1 MKQKKEQ
8 GLLLRSGGS
17 AHTEGWLRSAFLR
30 LTATEGALLTFG
42 GLGGYDH
49 ILLLSAMG
57 AVLCL
62 IWALLEKKK
71 LGGWFPMGAM
81 AGLLLLSLLA
91 RQPVMEGF
99 RLFWNGMSDHILTHT
114 GWQIP
119 QWRTELS
126 RDREMLSAGLFSLAM
141 SFAVTCGAGTLGE
154 KHPGGSGASLLLLNL
169 TGAVLLW
176 GGELPLG
183 LAAGIVVAVILILP
197 DPRRKQ
203 SPGSGLLCGMLAAI
217 LLLTGLAG
225 GEWMEKLGETT
236 REKAHE
242 LHYDTA
248 STTLPEGDLTQKV
261 RAGVSAAP
269 ALTVTVEQPQTLYLR
284 GITGE
289 AWEDGRWQSLPGDVL
304 LENRELLSW
313 LQEHLFS
320 GSTQFAAAGA
330 DMGLTTS
337 WVTVRNT
344 GACGKWQYVP
354 FHLLGE
360 ETGMVYNLS
369 QAGVFAAGQREYS
382 YRVLGTAEDIQS
394 VLEQLQST
402 PDSDYRRG
410 ESAYR
415 EFVYDHYLQISSD
428 VLEALEDQWQR
439 IRGEFPGSG
448 QSCAV
453 RFLQECFPE
462 EGESDIELPLEQVA
476 GTSYQYATIAAMTLR
491 YFGIPARYAEGYVLR
506 EEVARE
512 AAGSAISLDS
522 TAARS
527 WVEVYQDGIGWIP
540 MELMPGLSET
550 AYEAE
555 PETHQEQTPEEDEPE
570 EEEQERPEE
579 PQPDTLA
586 GTVTNFL
593 KRNLLWVL
601 PLLVL
606 LLLVLAL
613 VLRRK
618 LLLDRRMKRFRSGD
632 PGEGVSWIVADSIR
646 ILEKSGFPREN
657 GSLRNLEPRLL
668 ERLGED
674 YILSYRQAVCLNDR
688 ALFSSR
694 PLEEAQRQEALDFR
708 DGTIQQI
715 KAQENRFRRWWRMWI
730 LCVY

>member
-1 MKQKKEQ
+1 MKQKKER
-8 GLLLRSGGS
+8 GLLLRSGS
-17 AHTEGWLRSAFLR
+17 AQTEGWLRSAFLH
-30 LTATEGALLTFG
+30 LTATEGTLLTFG

-49 ILLLSAMG
+49 IRLLAAMG

-119 QWRTELS
+119 QWRTALS

-141 SFAVTCGAGTLGE
+141 SLAVTSGAGTLGG
-154 KHPGGSGASLLLLNL
+154 KHPGGLGVSLLLLNL

-183 LAAGIVVAVILILP
+183 LAAGIVVAVMLILP

-203 SPGSGLLCGMLAAI
+203 SPGTGLLCGTLAAI
-217 LLLTGLAG
+217 LLLAGLAG
-225 GEWMEKLGETT
+225 GEWVQMLGETT

-242 LHYDTA
+242 LYYDTA

-261 RAGVSAAP
+261 TAGVSAAP

-284 GITGE
+284 GFTGE
-289 AWEDGRWQSLPGDVL
+289 VWEDGRWQSLPGDVL
-304 LENRELLSW
+304 LENRELLCW
-313 LQEHLFS
+313 LREHLFS
-320 GSTQFAAAGA
+320 GNTQFAAAGA

-337 WVTVRNT
+337 RVTVRNT

-360 ETGMVYNLS
+360 ETGSVYDLR

-382 YRVLGTAEDIQS
+382 YSVLGTAEDIQS
-394 VLEQLQST
+394 VLEQLQKT

-415 EFVYDHYLQISSD
+415 EFVYDHYLQVPSD
-428 VLEALEDQWQR
+428 MLEALEEPWQR
-439 IRGEFPGSG
+439 FRRESSGNG

-453 RFLQECFPE
+453 RFLQECFPA
-462 EGESDIELPLEQVA
+462 EGESSIELPLEQVA

-491 YFGIPARYAEGYVLR
+491 YFGIPARYVEGYVLR

-522 TAARS
+522 TAARG

-540 MELMPGLSET
+540 MELTPGLSQT
-550 AYEAE
+550 AYEAK
-555 PETHQEQTPEEDEPE
+555 PETQQEQTPEEDEPE
-570 EEEQERPEE
+570 EEEQEQPEE
-579 PQPDTLA
+579 PQMDTLA

-593 KRNLLWVL
+593 KHHFLWML

-618 LLLDRRMKRFRSGD
+618 LLLGRRMKRFRSGD
-632 PGEGVSWIVADSIR
+632 PGEGIGWIVADSIR

-657 GSLRNLEPRLL
+657 GSLRDLEPRLL

-674 YILSYRQAVCLNDR
+674 YILSFRQAVCLNDR
-688 ALFSSR
+688 ALFCSR
-694 PLEEAQRQEALDFR
+694 KLEEAQRQEALDFR
-708 DGTIQQI
+708 DGTIRQI
-715 KAQENRFRRWWRMWI
+715 KARENRFRRWWKTWI